1 MPDASYLITAYLIV
15 LTVFSLWV
23 NSRSQTVWDAL
34 RADGALYAA
43 AGRPSD
49 MYFVFDIYRLCY
61 RYAFFLKKPSRQTA
75 AACLLRR
82 RLPCGV
88 QAGGISA
95 VPQLRPR
102 RGNHR
107 HIFVFSAFPLNG
119 GRLKAQFG
127 CSRIPFPVFQ
137 TACYFHLIKEAR

>member
-61 RYAFFLKKPSRQTA
+61 RYAFFLKKHPARPSQL
-75 AACLLRR
+75 ACSDGDYRAVCRLAVFLLY
-82 RLPCGV
+82 LNFAHGAV
-88 QAGGISA
+88 IIGIFLYF
-95 VPQLRPR
+95 QLFR
-102 RGNHR
+102 
-107 HIFVFSAFPLNG
+107 
-119 GRLKAQFG
+119 
-127 CSRIPFPVFQ
+127 
-137 TACYFHLIKEAR
+137 

>member
-61 RYAFFLKKPSRQTA
+61 RYAFFLKNIPPDRRSLPAPTA
-75 AACLLRR
+75 ITVRC
-82 RLPCGV
+82 
-88 QAGGISA
+88 AGWRYFCCTSTS
-95 VPQLRPR
+95 P
-102 RGNHR
+102 
-107 HIFVFSAFPLNG
+107 
-119 GRLKAQFG
+119 
-127 CSRIPFPVFQ
+127 
-137 TACYFHLIKEAR
+137 TAR